1 MSFLELLSLSSNI
14 HRRVKI
20 WEYQYD
26 KVWYFGSKNASGTLR
41 FTNHHDHYEQVTIQ
55 ITFEILRVLIK
66 LIFYRR
72 ESGMLK
78 KILI

>member
-14 HRRVKI
+14 YRRVKM

-41 FTNHHDHYEQVTIQ
+41 FTNHHDHYGQVAIQ
-55 ITFEILRVLIK
+55 ITF
-66 LIFYRR
+66 
-72 ESGMLK
+72 
-78 KILI
+78 